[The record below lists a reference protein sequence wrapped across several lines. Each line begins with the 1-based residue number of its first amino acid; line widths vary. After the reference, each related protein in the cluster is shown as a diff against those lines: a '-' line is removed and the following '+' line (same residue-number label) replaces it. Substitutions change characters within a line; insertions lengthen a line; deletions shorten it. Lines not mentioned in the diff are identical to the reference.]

1 MLTRSMFF
9 WKSPVSMFFWF
20 FREFSGKQRRL
31 IFVSRSV

>member
-20 FREFSGKQRRL
+20 FREFSGKQGP
-31 IFVSRSV
+31 